1 MPEKIVRKVYYI
13 RGQSGS
19 GISNCTYE
27 LIKKHGK
34 TFIINIYLKKNGL
47 FKNKI
52 LVYII
57 YARR

>member
-34 TFIINIYLKKNGL
+34 TFIINIYLKKMVYL
-47 FKNKI
+47 KI
-52 LVYII
+52 KF
-57 YARR
+57 